1 MRLLLTG
8 YTGFIG
14 GHLLTALLHAGHT
27 VVCAGRRPPRGPPR
41 PGVSYATFDFAS
53 GFDRAAW
60 LPQLREVEVVINAAG
75 VLEGRA
81 AALTQVHT
89 VGPIALFDACVA
101 AGVRRVIQIS
111 ALGADAGATTVFH
124 LSKRAA
130 DEHLRTL
137 PLEHVIVQPSV
148 VYGRG
153 GASAAAFGAL
163 ASAPVMLLPGDGTQ
177 RLQPIH
183 IEDLIEGV
191 VAAIE
196 APDVH
201 RSTIAFV
208 GPEPM
213 ALRDYLASLRSSLGL
228 EPAPVLRVPMRA
240 VRLVGAVGTR
250 THHGLLSNDSI
261 SMLQRGNVADPMP
274 LQTLLRRMP
283 RHPRDFA
290 SIATQ
295 PLDRREAQLGWLL
308 PLLRYTMAV
317 MWLVSGVVSLGPYPV
332 EASLQLLA
340 RTGVTI
346 EWLAYAALYGAAVL
360 DIAFGVAIL
369 ALRRRRLLWAAQ
381 IVVVLAYTAIIT
393 VHLPELWLE
402 PFGPVLKNLPVL
414 AGLALLFAS
423 ENDAV
428 RGAR

>member
-1 MRLLLTG
+1 
-8 YTGFIG
+8 
-14 GHLLTALLHAGHT
+14 
-27 VVCAGRRPPRGPPR
+27 
-41 PGVSYATFDFAS
+41 
-53 GFDRAAW
+53 
-60 LPQLREVEVVINAAG
+60 
-75 VLEGRA
+75 
-81 AALTQVHT
+81 
-89 VGPIALFDACVA
+89 
-101 AGVRRVIQIS
+101 
-111 ALGADAGATTVFH
+111 
-124 LSKRAA
+124 
-130 DEHLRTL
+130 
-137 PLEHVIVQPSV
+137 
-148 VYGRG
+148 
-153 GASAAAFGAL
+153 
-163 ASAPVMLLPGDGTQ
+163 
-177 RLQPIH
+177 
-183 IEDLIEGV
+183 
-191 VAAIE
+191 
-196 APDVH
+196 
-201 RSTIAFV
+201 
-208 GPEPM
+208 
-213 ALRDYLASLRSSLGL
+213 
-228 EPAPVLRVPMRA
+228 
-240 VRLVGAVGTR
+240 
-250 THHGLLSNDSI
+250 
-261 SMLQRGNVADPMP
+261 MLQRGNVADPLP

-346 EWLAYAALYGAAVL
+346 EWLAYAALYAAAVL